1 MVARLFNYSYC
12 FIYQEW
18 KSPDLCIIYYVLFGG
33 KYYYG
38 RINRSFFCEEDYI
51 VELGSAAAL
60 DGMFAIQNSHATTFH
75 FQHNGLV

>member
-1 MVARLFNYSYC
+1 MA
-12 FIYQEW
+12 
-18 KSPDLCIIYYVLFGG
+18 
-33 KYYYG
+33 G